1 MTVTEAQFREA
12 LLDPDAPVPAG
23 LVSATGAPAGAR
35 YSVYRN
41 NVTVSLC
48 QALATAFPLV
58 AKLLGPENFAGLSKL
73 YVRQHPPTSQ
83 LMMFYGTE
91 FPEFLGGIASLA
103 HLGYLPDCARLDL
116 ALRQSYHAADGVA
129 LDPAELQMD
138 PALLAGLRLAPAPAT
153 RVLRSSWPLFDLWR
167 YNTEAGAP
175 KPRAV
180 AQDVLI
186 TRPEFDPVPVLLPAG
201 AAAWLD
207 ALARGMTLGEA
218 NDAALRDTADFDLSA
233 ALSTALQ
240 TKSLS
245 TLKKDKTL

>member
-1 MTVTEAQFREA
+1 MTVSEAQFHAA
-12 LLDPDAPVPAG
+12 LFNPEAPVPAG

-35 YSVYRN
+35 YSIYRN
-41 NVTVSLC
+41 NVTVSLRD
-48 QALATAFPLV
+48 ALATAFPLV

-83 LMMFYGTE
+83 LMMFYGAE
-91 FPEFLGGIASLA
+91 FPRFLDGLPSLA

-116 ALRQSYHAADGVA
+116 ALRQSYHAADVVP
-129 LDPAELQMD
+129 LDPVELQID
-138 PALLAGLRLAPAPAT
+138 PDLLAGLRLAPAPAT

-167 YNTEAGAP
+167 YNTEPDAP

-186 TRPEFDPVPVLLPAG
+186 TRPEYDPVPVLLFPG
-201 AAAWLD
+201 AAVWFE

-218 NDAALRDTADFDLSA
+218 HDSALGDSAGFDLSG
-233 ALSTALQ
+233 ALATALQ
-240 TKSLS
+240 SKSLS
-245 TLKKDKTL
+245 TLKKDETL